1 MLTRRIALPIE
12 LPVLALVAPSMQ
24 GASFFA
30 MIGMARVVFE
40 NALLFDGQQ
49 ILSDKRLCVVV
60 DGSSIEGVFESAPA
74 PRPDEIRIDLAGK
87 MLMPGLIDAHFHSV
101 SPTFD
106 IPSMDRMAPSYR
118 ALTAKTH
125 LEGALLRG
133 FTTVR
138 DAGGGDIGL
147 VRAIEEGHIKGPR
160 LLISGKALSQT
171 GGHGDMRPSEWIEPC
186 GCAGSGALAT
196 VVDGVD
202 QMRLTVREQLR
213 QGANQ
218 IKLFVSGG
226 VLSPT
231 DPIWMNQFSDEEI
244 KAAVYEA
251 ATRRTYVMAHAHTSE
266 AARRCVALGVRTIE
280 HGTLIDRATA
290 DALAAAGAYVV
301 PTLAVIDCLTD
312 GSVKLPPASMEKL
325 KRVGDSAHRAV
336 EFCVAAGVKVG
347 LGTDLFGPV
356 RHRQS
361 EELSIR
367 ATLHPVIDVLR
378 SATAGNADLINQSES
393 LGRIAAGKSADLLV
407 LAGDASRDI
416 RILSS
421 PDKTLQLIMC
431 RGDIVK
437 NTLGDPPR

>member
-1 MLTRRIALPIE
+1 M
-12 LPVLALVAPSMQ
+12 VAPMS
-24 GASFFA
+24 GNTDDTRSAR
-30 MIGMARVVFE
+30 GRRVVFE
-40 NALLFDGQQ
+40 NALLFDGEKVH
-49 ILSDKRLCVVV
+49 SDTRCCVIV
-60 DGSSIEGVFESAPA
+60 DGGLIEGIYAAGPYADAPHA
-74 PRPDEIRIDLAGK
+74 RPPDLIIDLAGK

-106 IPSMDRMAPSYR
+106 IPAMDRMAPSYR

-147 VRAIEEGHIKGPR
+147 VRAIEEGHILGPR

-171 GGHGDMRPSEWIEPC
+171 GGHGDMRPAEWIEPC
-186 GCAGSGALAT
+186 GCAASGALAA

-202 QMRLTVREQLR
+202 QMRLAVREQLR
-213 QGANQ
+213 QGAHQ

-266 AARRCVALGVRTIE
+266 AARRCIELGVRTIE
-280 HGTLIDRATA
+280 HGTLLDRETA
-290 DALAAAGAYVV
+290 DVLAAAGGYVV

-312 GSVKLPPASMEKL
+312 GSVKLPPPALDKI
-325 KRVGDSAHRAV
+325 KRIGDSAHRAV
-336 EFCVAAGVKVG
+336 EHCVAAGVNVG

-356 RHRQS
+356 RHRQLD
-361 EELSIR
+361 ELRVR
-367 ATLHPVIDVLR
+367 ASLHPVIDVLR
-378 SATAGNADLINQSES
+378 SATAGNADLIDQGAAI
-393 LGRIAAGKSADLLV
+393 GRIAAGKAADLLV
-407 LAGDASRDI
+407 LSRDAVQDI
-416 RILSS
+416 RVLVNSGQ
-421 PDKTLQLIMC
+421 TLGLIM
-431 RGDIVK
+431 RGGEIIK
-437 NTLGDPPR
+437 NTLGDDTSKDGMR